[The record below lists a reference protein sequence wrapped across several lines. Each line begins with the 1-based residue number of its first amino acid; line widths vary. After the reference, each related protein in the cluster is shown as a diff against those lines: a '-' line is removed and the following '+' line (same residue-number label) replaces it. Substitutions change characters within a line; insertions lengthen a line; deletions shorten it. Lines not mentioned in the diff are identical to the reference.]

1 MSNKKAQN
9 ATGNSYEFRII
20 PIESIIESDNIRETK
35 EISSLVASIRAHGLI
50 NPITV
55 SIDDE
60 KAKTYK
66 VIAGHG
72 RFAALKILEW
82 KNIPCNVITN
92 AASLDEISLSE
103 NVTRMDMTPYEEC
116 KAVQHLISKKNTVS
130 HVAKKFGRSVRWVLV
145 RKKLAD
151 AGEKVMQKVMDG
163 SIQLS
168 AASKIADLPD
178 EVFKQ
183 EMEKC
188 YKTDSYF
195 INGVI
200 ERNHKDLAKVPFDTA
215 ACMSC
220 DKCSSTQGDL
230 FENEPKS
237 YCLDPVCF
245 QLKMHDEATAKV
257 DELKANGVNAR
268 IGEFDSIGKSIS
280 YEDDAYSHEIRNEQK
295 KQQAESE
302 GVKKR
307 ALVNPENAKV
317 YEYYDYRDLSDYHE
331 ETDDEREAR
340 EKERDEELKREGA
353 RRRILVPRL
362 QEQILE
368 KVKYFGSD
376 GLLAIMLFAG
386 TYDVPTEKVLKANGF
401 EESECDGDIDL
412 SKIPDNFTVSK
423 IVKMIKD
430 STESI
435 VNSFQ
440 NIEYLKKLWNIF
452 ARDENIEGRKSLE
465 ELEPT
470 EDEILAEIAMKQAAE
485 ENDENDDEE

>member
-1 MSNKKAQN
+1 MKITTSSMQLINV
-9 ATGNSYEFRII
+9 ERIK
-20 PIESIIESDNIRETK
+20 ETKNIRDVKDIDEL
-35 EISSLVASIRAHGLI
+35 IASINAHGLI

-55 SIDDE
+55 TEE
-60 KAKTYK
+60 KDGYRL
-66 VIAGHG
+66 IAGFR
-72 RFAALKILEW
+72 RFAAMKQLGATE
-82 KNIPCNVITN
+82 IPCVIRNSDKNT
-92 AASLDEISLSE
+92 LDEISLSE
-103 NVTRMDMTPYEEC
+103 NITRMDMTPYEEC

-130 HVAKKFGRSVRWVLV
+130 QVAKKFGRTVRWVLI

-168 AASKIADLPD
+168 AAAKIADLPD
-178 EVFKQ
+178 DVFRQ
-183 EMEKC
+183 EMESC

-257 DELKANGVNAR
+257 DKLKANGVNAR

-280 YEDDAYSHEIRNEQK
+280 YKDDAYSHEIRNEQK

-331 ETDDEREAR
+331 ETDEEREAH
-340 EKERDEELKREGA
+340 EKEREDLQKRTRA
-353 RRRILVPRL
+353 RERILIPRL
-362 QEQILE
+362 KEQILE

-376 GLLAIMLFAG
+376 GILAIMLFSG
-386 TYDVPTEKVLKANGF
+386 YDDYPTKEVLTANGI
-401 EESECDGDIDL
+401 EAEWDGQIYLEDL
-412 SKIPDNFTVSK
+412 PDNFSVSK
-423 IVKMIKD
+423 IVKMLKE
-430 STESI
+430 SAESI

-440 NIEYLKKLWNIF
+440 NINELKKLWNIF
-452 ARDENIEGRKSLE
+452 VRDENIPGKESVDT
-465 ELEPT
+465 LEPNEEEIIAEIERFDNQQNE
-470 EDEILAEIAMKQAAE
+470 EDEE
-485 ENDENDDEE
+485 

>member
-1 MSNKKAQN
+1 MEITTDSMQLINV
-9 ATGNSYEFRII
+9 ERIK
-20 PIESIIESDNIRETK
+20 DTKNIRDVKDIDE
-35 EISSLVASIRAHGLI
+35 LVASISAHGII

-55 SIDDE
+55 TEE
-60 KAKTYK
+60 KDGYRL
-66 VIAGHG
+66 IAGFR
-72 RFAALKILEW
+72 RFAAMKQLGAKE
-82 KNIPCNVITN
+82 IPCVIRNSDKDT
-92 AASLDEISLSE
+92 LDEISLSE
-103 NVTRMDMTPYEEC
+103 NITRMDMTPYEEC

-130 HVAKKFGRSVRWVLV
+130 QVAKKFGRTVRWVLI

-168 AASKIADLPD
+168 AAAKIADLPD
-178 EVFKQ
+178 DVFKQ
-183 EMEKC
+183 EMESC

-200 ERNHKDLAKVPFDTA
+200 ERNHKDLAKVPFDTT
-215 ACMSC
+215 ACMTC

-257 DELKANGVNAR
+257 DQLKANGVNAR
-268 IGEFDSIGKSIS
+268 IGEFDSIDKSIS

-331 ETDDEREAR
+331 ETEEEREAR
-340 EKERDEELKREGA
+340 EKEREEELKREGA

-376 GLLAIMLFAG
+376 GLLAVMLFAG
-386 TYDVPTEKVLKANGF
+386 TYDVPSEKVLKANGF

-412 SKIPDNFTVSK
+412 SKIPDDFTVSK

-440 NIEYLKKLWNIF
+440 NIEHLKKLWNIF
-452 ARDENIEGRKSLE
+452 VRDENIPGKESVDA
-465 ELEPT
+465 LEPT
-470 EDEILAEIAMKQAAE
+470 EEEIIAEIERFDNQQNE
-485 ENDENDDEE
+485 EDEDNE

>member
-1 MSNKKAQN
+1 MGNKKAQN
-9 ATGNSYEFRII
+9 ATGHSYDFRV
-20 PIESIIESDNIRETK
+20 IEIDKINVPNNIRDIN
-35 EISSLVASIRAHGLI
+35 EISDLAASIEAHGLI

-60 KAKTYK
+60 NEGTYK
-66 VIAGHG
+66 LVAGHR
-72 RFAALKILEW
+72 RFAAVKLNGKKE
-82 KNIPCNVITN
+82 IPCNVITDKS
-92 AASLDEISLSE
+92 AMLGEISLSE
-103 NVTRMDMTPYEEC
+103 NVSRMDMTPYEEC
-116 KAVQHLISKKNTVS
+116 KAIQHLITKKNTVS
-130 HVAKKFGRSVRWVLV
+130 QVAKKFGRSVRWVLI

-168 AASKIADLPD
+168 AAAKIADLPD
-178 EVFKQ
+178 DVFKQ
-183 EMEKC
+183 EMESC

-220 DKCSSTQGDL
+220 DKSSSTQGDL

-268 IGEFDSIGKSIS
+268 IGEFDSNGKSIS
-280 YEDDAYSHEIRNEQK
+280 YEDEAYSHEIRNEQK

-307 ALVNPENAKV
+307 VLVNPENAKV

-331 ETDDEREAR
+331 ETDEEREVR
-340 EKERDEELKREGA
+340 EKEHEDLRKRTRARD
-353 RRRILVPRL
+353 RILVSRL

-376 GLLAIMLFAG
+376 GILAIILFAG
-386 TYDVPTEKVLKANGF
+386 TYDVPTEKVLKDNGF
-401 EESECDGDIDL
+401 KESECDGDIDL
-412 SKIPDNFTVSK
+412 SNIPDDFTVSK

-440 NIEYLKKLWNIF
+440 NIEHLKKLWNVF
-452 ARDENIEGRKSLE
+452 VHDENIPGKESVDA
-465 ELEPT
+465 LEPT
-470 EDEILAEIAMKQAAE
+470 EEEIIAEIERFDNQQNE
-485 ENDENDDEE
+485 

>member
-1 MSNKKAQN
+1 MEITTDSMQLINV
-9 ATGNSYEFRII
+9 ERIK
-20 PIESIIESDNIRETK
+20 DTKNIRDVKDIDE
-35 EISSLVASIRAHGLI
+35 LVASINAHGLI

-55 SIDDE
+55 TEE
-60 KAKTYK
+60 KDGYRL
-66 VIAGHG
+66 IAGFR
-72 RFAALKILEW
+72 RFAAMKQLGAKE
-82 KNIPCNVITN
+82 IPCVIRNSDKDT
-92 AASLDEISLSE
+92 LDEISLSE
-103 NVTRMDMTPYEEC
+103 NITRMDMTPYEEC

-130 HVAKKFGRSVRWVLV
+130 QVAKKFGRTVRWVLI

-151 AGEKVMQKVMDG
+151 AGEKVMKKVMDG

-168 AASKIADLPD
+168 AAAKIADLPD
-178 EVFKQ
+178 DVFKQ
-183 EMEKC
+183 EMESC

-257 DELKANGVNAR
+257 DQLKANGVNAR
-268 IGEFDSIGKSIS
+268 IGEFDSIRKSIS
-280 YEDDAYSHEIRNEQK
+280 YDDDAYSHEIRNEQK

-331 ETDDEREAR
+331 ETDEEREAS
-340 EKERDEELKREGA
+340 EKEREELQKRTRA
-353 RRRILVPRL
+353 RERILAPRL
-362 QEQILE
+362 KEQILE

-376 GLLAIMLFAG
+376 GILAIMLFSG
-386 TYDVPTEKVLKANGF
+386 WDDFPTKEVLTSNGI
-401 EESECDGDIDL
+401 EAEWDGQIYLEDL
-412 SKIPDNFTVSK
+412 PDNFTVSK
-423 IVKMIKD
+423 IVKMLKE
-430 STESI
+430 SAESI
-435 VNSFQ
+435 VNSFE
-440 NIEYLKKLWNIF
+440 NTDKLKKLWNIF
-452 ARDENIEGRKSLE
+452 VRDENIPGKESVDA
-465 ELEPT
+465 LEPT
-470 EDEILAEIAMKQAAE
+470 EEEIIAEIERFDNQQNKE
-485 ENDENDDEE
+485 DEE